1 MSESLKVYSRTSL
14 KEFVLSLFLFLILP
28 FSSLVISFVLYRK
41 NWAKYLFIL
50 FGLYFGFTFI
60 IPSSKVN
67 LPSDSEFYAMELE
80 NYYHNPISF
89 KELVN
94 GFYSVDTLQSD
105 IYQPLVTWC
114 VSIFTDDPHILFAV
128 FGFVFSFFLGKI
140 IWLMIDVSE
149 VKLIGFASYFLLVFV
164 LLNPLWNIN
173 GVRMWTGLNVFLLGV
188 IMFYFK
194 SKPKG
199 LILILCSCLVHVS
212 FAIPIIFFIVYQ
224 FVSKININ
232 YFFVLF
238 IVSFLFKGLPPALL
252 NTVTDFFPEF
262 VKYKL
267 DFYTDPNT
275 VALVADENKDTSLFI
290 LASQFSQSLVPFLI
304 ICYMFFYYK
313 KEIIANKRYLLFYNF
328 LLFNVLWIN
337 MSAIIPS
344 FGRFLT
350 IFLMLST
357 FFFFINLNQL
367 IKSPYFN
374 TVKLILLPF
383 LSIIIVHKL
392 REFID
397 FQSVFIFVGNFVTSS
412 FVSEPVPLVNFL
424 LK

>member
-1 MSESLKVYSRTSL
+1 MSESLKVYSRASI
-14 KEFVLSLFLFLILP
+14 KELALSLFFFLVLP
-28 FSSLVISFVLYRK
+28 FSSLVISFALYRRK
-41 NWAKYLFIL
+41 WAKYLFIL
-50 FGLYFGFTFI
+50 FGMYFGFSFV

-67 LPSDSEFYAMELE
+67 DASDSEFYAMELHK
-80 NYYHNPISF
+80 YHINPISF

-105 IYQPLVTWC
+105 IYQPLATWF
-114 VSIFTDDPHILFAV
+114 VSIFTDDYHVLFAV
-128 FGFVFSFFLGKI
+128 FGLVFSFFLGKI
-140 IWLMIDVSE
+140 IWLMIDISE
-149 VKLIGFASYFLLVFV
+149 VKLIGFASFSVFLFV

-194 SKPKG
+194 KKPKG
-199 LILILCSCLVHVS
+199 LILVLCSCLVHVS
-212 FAIPIIFFIVYQ
+212 FTIPIVFFIVYQ

-232 YFFVLF
+232 YFFALF
-238 IVSFLFKGLPPALL
+238 IVSFLFKGLPPSLL

-275 VALVADENKDTSLFI
+275 VALVAEENKDTSLFI

-304 ICYMFFYYK
+304 ICYMFFYFK
-313 KEIIANKRYLLFYNF
+313 KEIVANKRTTQFYNF
-328 LLFNVLWIN
+328 ILFNVLWIN

-344 FGRFLT
+344 FGRFLA
-350 IFLMLST
+350 IFLMLSM

-367 IKSPYFN
+367 TKLPYFK
-374 TVKLILLPF
+374 TLRLILIPLF
-383 LSIIIVHKL
+383 SIIIVQKL

-397 FQSVFIFVGNFVTSS
+397 FQSLYLFIGNFITNS
-412 FVSEPVPLVNFL
+412 FVSEPVSLVNIL

>member
-1 MSESLKVYSRTSL
+1 MLESYKVYSKNSI
-14 KEFVLSLFLFLILP
+14 KEFAVSLFLYLILP

-41 NWAKYLFIL
+41 SWSKYLFIL

-67 LPSDSEFYAMELE
+67 LPSDSEFYAMELQ

-89 KELVN
+89 RELVN

-114 VSIFTDDPHILFAV
+114 VSIFTEDPHILFAI
-128 FGFVFSFFLGKI
+128 FGLVFSFFLGKI
-140 IWLMIDVSE
+140 IWLMIDLSD
-149 VKLIGFASYFLLVFV
+149 VKLVGFASYFLLVFI

-173 GVRMWTGLNVFLLGV
+173 GVRMWTGLNFFLLGV

-194 SKPKG
+194 NRPKG
-199 LILILCSCLVHVS
+199 LILILCSCLVHIS
-212 FAIPIIFFIVYQ
+212 FMIPITIFIVYQ

-232 YFFVLF
+232 YFFVSF
-238 IVSFLFKGLPPALL
+238 IFSYLFKGLPPSVL

-275 VALVADENKDTSLFI
+275 VALVGEENKDTSLFI

-304 ICYMFFYYK
+304 ICYMFFYFK
-313 KEIIANKRYLLFYNF
+313 KEIIANRRYLLFYNF
-328 LLFNVLWIN
+328 LLFNVVWIN

-344 FGRFLT
+344 FGRFLA
-350 IFLMLST
+350 IFLILSM

-367 IKSPYFN
+367 IKLPYFN
-374 TVKLILLPF
+374 TLKLILLPF
-383 LSIIIVHKL
+383 LSIIIIQKL

-397 FQSVFIFVGNFVTSS
+397 FQSVFIFAGNFITSS
-412 FVSEPVPLVNFL
+412 FVSEPVPLVNIL

>member
-1 MSESLKVYSRTSL
+1 MSESFTVYSKKSL
-14 KEFVLSLFLFLILP
+14 KEFGISLVLYLILP

-41 NWAKYLFIL
+41 KWAKYLFVL

-67 LPSDSEFYAMELE
+67 LPSDSEFYAMELQ
-80 NYYHNPISF
+80 NYHINPISF

-114 VSIFTDDPHILFAV
+114 VSAFTDDPHVLFAV
-128 FGFVFSFFLGKI
+128 FGLVFSFFLGKI
-140 IWLMIDVSE
+140 IWLMIDISA
-149 VKLIGFASYFLLVFV
+149 VKLAGFASYLLLTFV

-194 SKPKG
+194 NKPKG
-199 LILILCSCLVHVS
+199 FILILCSCLVHVS
-212 FAIPIIFFIVYQ
+212 FTIPIVFFIIYQ

-238 IVSFLFKGLPPALL
+238 IVSFLFKGLPPSLL

-275 VALVADENKDTSLFI
+275 VALVAEENKDTSLFI
-290 LASQFSQSLVPFLI
+290 LASQFSQSFVPFLI
-304 ICYMFFYYK
+304 ICYMFFSYK
-313 KEIIANKRYLLFYNF
+313 KEIIRNESFLLFYKF

-350 IFLMLST
+350 IFLILSM

-367 IKSPYFN
+367 MKLPYFN
-374 TVKLILLPF
+374 TLKLILLPF
-383 LSIIIVHKL
+383 LSIIIVQKL

-397 FQSVFIFVGNFVTSS
+397 FQSVFIFVGNFITSS
-412 FVSEPVPLVNFL
+412 FVSEPTPLVNVL

>member
-1 MSESLKVYSRTSL
+1 MLESYKVYSKTSI
-14 KEFVLSLFLFLILP
+14 KELAVLLFLYLILP
-28 FSSLVISFVLYRK
+28 FSSLVISFILYRK

-80 NYYHNPISF
+80 KYYHNPISF

-114 VSIFTDDPHILFAV
+114 VSIFTDNPHILFAV

-140 IWLMIDVSE
+140 IWIMIDISG

-199 LILILCSCLVHVS
+199 LIMILCSCLVHVS

-224 FVSKININ
+224 FVSKVNIN

-238 IVSFLFKGLPPALL
+238 IISFLFKGLTPDLL
-252 NTVTDFFPEF
+252 NTVKDFFPEF
-262 VKYKL
+262 VKYKF

-290 LASQFSQSLVPFLI
+290 LVSKFSQSLVTFLI

-328 LLFNVLWIN
+328 LLFNMLWIN

-367 IKSPYFN
+367 MKSPYFN